1 MRKNWLDILDQDET
15 QIDQFYNYYMS
26 EVEDAKSELGIDGHV
41 EKLARMMPAI
51 TDKRFSQLQEIE
63 AVLEM
68 FNIKLKYLK
77 SKHYKQYLEHYSRAL
92 SSRDVE
98 KYIDGES
105 DVLEKLMLI
114 NKVAMVRNKFTS
126 ITKALEVKHYQI
138 TNIVKLKAAGLD
150 DDDILYRY
158 G

>member
-1 MRKNWLDILDQDET
+1 MSKNWLDILSNDESK
-15 QIDQFYNYYMS
+15 IDDFYKYYMN
-26 EVEDAKSELGIDGHV
+26 EANDAKNELGIDGHV

-68 FNIKLKYLK
+68 FNIELKKIK

-105 DVLEKLMLI
+105 DVIEKLLLI
-114 NKVAMVRNKFTS
+114 NKVALVRNKFTS
-126 ITKALEVKHYQI
+126 ITKALEVKHFQI

-150 DDDILYRY
+150 DSDILF
-158 G
+158 